1 MRRQGMGLS
10 WGGQPA
16 MVEGVETRNVGG
28 ADRDRT
34 DDLQPLEGRVTGRLL
49 RRLRLLFPEI
59 LEVVAEDQKAAPEAQ
74 E

>member
-1 MRRQGMGLS
+1 
-10 WGGQPA
+10 